1 MLGSPVM
8 HLDRNRVALS
18 LMFLLA
24 TGPTLV
30 SAQGQGGRKAFER
43 AAEFARGQEWTK
55 VARML
60 IKSDVRK
67 RDRRLEYIYA
77 WARLKMVDA
86 RELRASLCRPAL
98 KSLGRDAFAY
108 NALGCLEFNGGNYLA
123 AAKWFEK
130 AEKLSTLNETII
142 NNWIEALHKYT
153 KTHKGKRGSYYE
165 SSKKRMKARD
175 LRLELTRGRK
185 GMRRAGTRW
194 VTEEQ
199 YQRWADANARM
210 QGLYVQADASD
221 EAAAAREKRAR
232 ALRNELIRFG
242 SDDDYAEH
250 QPVSQLRSLAEVAER
265 DATELRLRATTL
277 RAEADGLRLQFTFK
291 PWSGLCEAFAAEL
304 LDDSLRVIL
313 SPAGAAAAKGSS
325 P

>member
-1 MLGSPVM
+1 M
-8 HLDRNRVALS
+8 HLERNRVALS

-24 TGPTLV
+24 TGPVLV

-43 AAEFARGQEWTK
+43 AAEFARAQEWTK

-86 RELRASLCRPAL
+86 RELRASLCKPAL
-98 KSLGRDAFAY
+98 KSLGRDPFAY

-130 AEKLSTLNETII
+130 AEELSTLNETII

-153 KTHKGKRGSYYE
+153 KTHKGKRSSYYD

-175 LRLELTRGRK
+175 LRLEVTRAPK

-194 VTEEQ
+194 VTVEQ
-199 YQRWADANARM
+199 YQRWADANARL

-221 EAAAAREKRAR
+221 KAAAAREKRAK
-232 ALRNELIRFG
+232 ALWDEVARLG
-242 SDDDYAEH
+242 SPDLEID
-250 QPVSQLRSLAEVAER
+250 QRQVSQARSLAEVAER

-277 RAEADGLRLQFTFK
+277 RAEADGLRLQFNIK
-291 PWSGLCEAFAAEL
+291 PWTGLCEAFAAEL
-304 LDDSLRVIL
+304 LEESLQEIL
-313 SPAGAAAAKGSS
+313 IP
-325 P
+325 